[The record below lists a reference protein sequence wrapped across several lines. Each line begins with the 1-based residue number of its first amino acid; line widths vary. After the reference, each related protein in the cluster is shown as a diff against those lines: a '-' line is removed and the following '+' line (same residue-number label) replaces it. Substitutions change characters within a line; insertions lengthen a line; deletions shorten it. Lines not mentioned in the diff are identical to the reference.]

1 MFEIVRRHTKLMQI
15 ILFVLIFPSF
25 VLFGIQGY
33 DHLTGEANLAAKV
46 GGIPISMQQFD
57 QTQREQVARLQQA
70 LGGRIDISAI
80 DTPAMRMRTLDG
92 MIDQLLIE
100 LAVNKQH
107 LVVGDAAVQQAI
119 LQIPQ
124 IAALRRPDGSFD
136 VAAYRNLLE
145 AQGMSTQQFE
155 AQVRAQLLQQQA
167 VGAIGDA
174 AIASHALAA
183 SLSDWQRQTRSVR
196 VALYSAKD
204 YAAQVKPDAA
214 ALQAFYQQHQA
225 DFRVPEQASVDY
237 VVLTP
242 AALAQ
247 GVTVTPQQVRAYYDQ
262 HPDKFGTPEQ
272 RRASHILIAL
282 PAKPTAA
289 QVAAAQAK
297 ADAIAAEVKKNPSRF
312 AELAKQDSQD
322 PGSAANGGDLGY
334 FTRDGM
340 VKPFADAVFALSKP
354 GQIAGPV
361 RSPFGFHIVELTG
374 IKPAQRKPFD
384 EVSASIEQ
392 QLRDAAAQKLFADAS
407 DKFSNKVYEDS
418 RSFAA
423 VAAQYHLQVQHAQG
437 VTPTPRAGDA
447 NSDPLANPRFLK
459 ALFSPNSL
467 RDKRNIAAVEI
478 GPDALASG
486 RVLDATP
493 AGTLSFAQA
502 QAKVSAL
509 FVEQRAEQLAEQA
522 GQAALQQARDGRAQP
537 SWGPTQPLTL
547 DAKGVSPALLAA
559 VFSARVDKLPQL
571 VGVALPGQGYAVV
584 SLDAVSAAKAD
595 PAQLKAQLG
604 AQEQALQQAVTDAYL
619 QSLRR
624 RYGVK
629 VLYKPGTA
637 SASAGG

>member
-33 DHLTGEANLAAKV
+33 DHLTNEANLAAKV

-57 QTQREQVARLQQA
+57 QTQREQVARLQRV
-70 LGGRIDISAI
+70 LGGRVDISAI

-107 LVVGDAAVQQAI
+107 LVVGDAAVQHAI

-136 VAAYRNLLE
+136 VTAYRNLLE
-145 AQGMSTQQFE
+145 AQGLSPQQFE
-155 AQVRAQLLQQQA
+155 AQVRTQLLQQQA

-174 AIASHALAA
+174 AIASQALAA
-183 SLSDWQRQTRSVR
+183 TTSEWQHQTRNVR
-196 VALYSAKD
+196 VALYAAKD
-204 YAAQVKPDAA
+204 YAAQVKPDTA
-214 ALQAFYQQHQA
+214 ALQTFYQQHQA
-225 DFRVPEQASVDY
+225 DFRVPEQASIEY
-237 VVLTP
+237 VVLNP

-282 PAKPTAA
+282 PPKPTAA

-297 ADAIAAEVKKNPSRF
+297 ADAIATQVRKDPSRF
-312 AELAKQDSQD
+312 AELAKHDSQD

-334 FTRDGM
+334 FSHDGM

-354 GQIAGPV
+354 GQITGPV
-361 RSPFGFHIVELTG
+361 RTPYGFHIIELTG

-384 EVSASIEQ
+384 EVRASIEQ
-392 QLRDAAAQKLFADAS
+392 QLGEDAARKLYAEVS

-418 RSFAA
+418 RSFAE

-437 VTPTPRAGDA
+437 VTPTPRAGDDKA
-447 NSDPLANPRFLK
+447 DPLANARFLK
-459 ALFSPNSL
+459 SLFGPNSL
-467 RDKRNIAAVEI
+467 RDKRNIAAIEI
-478 GPDALASG
+478 GPDTLASG
-486 RVLDATP
+486 RILSATP
-493 AGTLSFAQA
+493 AGTMSFAQA
-502 QAKVSAL
+502 QDKVRAL
-509 FVEQRAEQLAEQA
+509 FVEQRAEQLAAQA
-522 GQAALQQARDGRAQP
+522 GQAALQQARAGKAQP
-537 SWGPTQPLTL
+537 SWGPAQPLTL
-547 DAKGVSPALLAA
+547 DTKGVAPALLGA
-559 VFSARVDKLPQL
+559 VFSANADKLPQVL
-571 VGVALPGQGYAVV
+571 GVELPGQGYAVV
-584 SLDAVSAAKAD
+584 SLDSVSTTKAD
-595 PAQLKAQLG
+595 PAQLKQQVG

-629 VLYKPGTA
+629 VLYKPSPKD
-637 SASAGG
+637 SAND

>member
-1 MFEIVRRHTKLMQI
+1 MFETVRRHTKLMQI

-33 DHLTGEANLAAKV
+33 DHLTGDANLAAKV

-70 LGGRIDISAI
+70 LGGRIDVSAI

-92 MIDQLLIE
+92 MIDQLLVQ
-100 LAVNKQH
+100 LAVEKQH
-107 LVVGDAAVQQAI
+107 LVVGDAALQQAI

-136 VAAYRNLLE
+136 VNAYRNLIE

-155 AQVRAQLLQQQA
+155 AQVRTQLLQQQA

-174 AIASHALAA
+174 AIASRALAA
-183 SLSDWQRQTRSVR
+183 ASLAWQQQTRNVR
-196 VALYSAKD
+196 VALYAAKD
-204 YAAQVKPDAA
+204 YAAKVQPDAA
-214 ALQAFYQQHQA
+214 ALQAFYQQHEAAFQ
-225 DFRVPEQASVDY
+225 VPEQASIEY
-237 VVLTP
+237 VVLDT

-247 GVTVTPQQVRAYYDQ
+247 GVDITPQQVRAYYDQ

-282 PAKPTAA
+282 PSNPTAA

-297 ADAIAAEVKKNPSRF
+297 ADAIAAEVRKDPSRF
-312 AELAKQDSQD
+312 AALAKQDSQD
-322 PGSAANGGDLGY
+322 PGSAASGGDLGY
-334 FTRDGM
+334 FARDGM

-361 RSPFGFHIVELTG
+361 RSPFGFHIIELTG

-384 EVSASIEQ
+384 EVSASITQ
-392 QLRDAAAQKLFADAS
+392 QLRDAAARKLYADAS
-407 DKFSNKVYEDS
+407 DKFSNKFYEDS

-437 VTPTPRAGDA
+437 VTPTPRTGDA
-447 NSDPLANPRFLK
+447 KADPLANAGFLK

-478 GPDALASG
+478 GPDTLASG
-486 RVLDATP
+486 RILDAQP

-502 QAKVSAL
+502 QAQVRAM
-509 FVEQRAEQLAEQA
+509 FVEQRAEQLAAQA
-522 GQAALQQARDGRAQP
+522 GQAALQQARAGKAQP
-537 SWGPTQPLTL
+537 DWGPTQPLTL
-547 DAKGVSPALLAA
+547 DAKGVAPALIAA
-559 VFSARVDKLPQL
+559 VFRARADKLPQL
-571 VGVALPGQGYAVV
+571 LGVELPGQGYAVV
-584 SLDAVSAAKAD
+584 SFDALSAAKAD
-595 PAQLKAQLG
+595 PAQLKSALDAQ
-604 AQEQALQQAVTDAYL
+604 QQALQQAVTGAYL
-619 QSLRR
+619 QSLRQ

-629 VLYKPGTA
+629 VLYKPKPTNA
-637 SASAGG
+637 SAND

>member
-33 DHLTGEANLAAKV
+33 DHLTNDANLAAKV
-46 GGIPISMQQFD
+46 GGIPITMQQFD
-57 QTQREQVARLQQA
+57 QTQREQVARLQSV
-70 LGGRIDISAI
+70 LGGRVDISAI

-92 MIDQLLIE
+92 MINQLLID

-136 VAAYRNLLE
+136 VTAYRNLLE
-145 AQGMSTQQFE
+145 AQGMSPQQFE

-174 AIASHALAA
+174 AIASQALAA
-183 SLSDWQRQTRSVR
+183 AASDWQHQTRNVR
-196 VALYSAKD
+196 VALYAAKD
-204 YAAQVKPDAA
+204 YAAQVKPDTA

-225 DFRVPEQASVDY
+225 DFSVPEQASIEY
-237 VVLTP
+237 VVLNP

-282 PAKPTAA
+282 PPTPTAA

-297 ADAIAAEVKKNPSRF
+297 ADAIATEVRKDPSRF
-312 AELAKQDSQD
+312 AELAKHDSQD
-322 PGSAANGGDLGY
+322 PGSAAAGGDLGY
-334 FTRDGM
+334 FSHDGM

-361 RSPFGFHIVELTG
+361 RSPYGFHIIELTG

-384 EVSASIEQ
+384 EVRASIEQ
-392 QLRDAAAQKLFADAS
+392 QLRDAAARKLYSEVS

-418 RSFAA
+418 RSFAD

-437 VTPTPRAGDA
+437 VTPTPRAGDDKA
-447 NSDPLANPRFLK
+447 DPLANARFLK
-459 ALFSPNSL
+459 SLFGPNSL
-467 RDKRNIAAVEI
+467 RDKRNIAAIEI
-478 GPDALASG
+478 GPDTLASG
-486 RVLDATP
+486 RILNATP
-493 AGTLSFAQA
+493 AGTMSFAQA
-502 QAKVSAL
+502 QDKVRTL
-509 FVEQRAEQLAEQA
+509 FVEQRAEQLAAQA
-522 GQAALQQARDGRAQP
+522 GQVALQQARAGKAQP
-537 SWGPTQPLTL
+537 SWGPAQPLTL
-547 DAKGVSPALLAA
+547 DAKGVAPALLGA
-559 VFSARVDKLPQL
+559 VFSANADKLPRL
-571 VGVALPGQGYAVV
+571 LGVDLPGQGYAVV
-584 SLDAVSAAKAD
+584 SLDSVSTAKAD
-595 PAQLKAQLG
+595 PAQLKQQEG

-629 VLYKPGTA
+629 VLYKA
-637 SASAGG
+637 SPKDSAND

>member
-33 DHLTGEANLAAKV
+33 DHLTNDANLAAKV
-46 GGIPISMQQFD
+46 GGIPITMQQFD
-57 QTQREQVARLQQA
+57 QTQREQVARLQSV
-70 LGGRIDISAI
+70 LGGRVDISAI

-92 MIDQLLIE
+92 MINQLLID

-136 VAAYRNLLE
+136 VTAYRNLLE
-145 AQGMSTQQFE
+145 AQGMSPQQFE

-174 AIASHALAA
+174 AIASQALAA
-183 SLSDWQRQTRSVR
+183 AASDWEHQTRNVR
-196 VALYSAKD
+196 VALYAAKD
-204 YAAQVKPDAA
+204 YAAQVKPDTA

-225 DFRVPEQASVDY
+225 DFSVPEQASIEY
-237 VVLTP
+237 VVLNP

-262 HPDKFGTPEQ
+262 NPDKFGTPEQ

-282 PAKPTAA
+282 PPKPTAA

-297 ADAIAAEVKKNPSRF
+297 ADAIATEVRKDPSRF
-312 AELAKQDSQD
+312 AELAKHDSQD
-322 PGSAANGGDLGY
+322 PGSAAAGGDLGY
-334 FTRDGM
+334 FSHDGM

-361 RSPFGFHIVELTG
+361 RSPYGFHIIELTG

-384 EVSASIEQ
+384 EVRASIEQ
-392 QLRDAAAQKLFADAS
+392 QLRGAAARKLYSEVS

-418 RSFAA
+418 RSFAD

-437 VTPTPRAGDA
+437 VTPTPRAGDDKT
-447 NSDPLANPRFLK
+447 DPLANARFLK
-459 ALFSPNSL
+459 SLFGPNSL
-467 RDKRNIAAVEI
+467 RDKRNIAAIEI
-478 GPDALASG
+478 GPDTLASG
-486 RVLDATP
+486 RILNATP

-502 QAKVSAL
+502 QDKVRTL
-509 FVEQRAEQLAEQA
+509 FVEQRAEQLAAQA
-522 GQAALQQARDGRAQP
+522 GQAALQQARAGKAQP
-537 SWGPTQPLTL
+537 SWGPAQPLTL
-547 DAKGVSPALLAA
+547 DAKGVAPALLGA
-559 VFSARVDKLPQL
+559 VFSANADKLPRL
-571 VGVALPGQGYAVV
+571 LGVDLPWQGYAVV
-584 SLDAVSAAKAD
+584 SLDSVSTAKAD
-595 PAQLKAQLG
+595 PAQLKQQEG

-629 VLYKPGTA
+629 VLYKA
-637 SASAGG
+637 SPKDSAND